1 MALFTQRLKRGWNAF
16 MGRDAPSRRP
26 VGRPSYGRPDPGY
39 SRIYNEKSIITA
51 AFNRMAIDVASV
63 TVTHAVVNDD
73 ENYQE
78 PVKSKLDKT
87 LKMDANIDQTGRV
100 FIQDLA
106 MALFTE
112 GCVAVVPIAKDRD
125 PKAGTSDICN
135 IRIGR
140 ITMWYPQDVE
150 VDVLNEWTGEHE
162 KLTMSKRDCAI
173 VYNPMFDVMNTPN
186 SVLQRLMRKFA
197 LLDIVDEKTASD
209 RIDLIIQLPYTIST
223 PSKRREAEE
232 RLSDIEMQLT
242 TGKHGIAYIDGAEKV
257 VQLNRTLENNL
268 LSQIEFLAKLA
279 YSQIGITDEILNG
292 TAPDTVML
300 NYYNRVIEPVLA
312 NICDAMTR
320 SFLSPNAITRGQ
332 RIMYL
337 NNPFK
342 LVTVEQLAKIADTF
356 TRNEIA
362 SSNEIRALLGWKPS
376 SDPRADELRNS
387 NLNHP
392 DEGEPTA
399 VSDEEEAELTDEE
412 AISKARQRLASR
424 KS

>member
-1 MALFTQRLKRGWNAF
+1 MAPLRQRIKRGWNAF
-16 MGRDAPSRRP
+16 MGRDAPSKKNY
-26 VGRPSYGRPDPGY
+26 GRPSYGRPDPGY
-39 SRIYNEKSIITA
+39 SKIYNERSVITA
-51 AFNRMAIDVASV
+51 VFNRMAMDAASV
-63 TVTHAVVNDD
+63 IVTHAVVNED
-73 ENYQE
+73 EQYQE
-78 PVKSKLDKT
+78 SVTGSKLDKA
-87 LKMDANIDQTGRV
+87 LKLDANIDQTGRV
-100 FIQDLA
+100 FIQDTT
-106 MALFTE
+106 MALFSE
-112 GCVAVVPIAKDRD
+112 GCIAIVPILKDD
-125 PKAGTSDICN
+125 GTPCN
-135 IRIGR
+135 LRLGR

-162 KLTMSKRDCAI
+162 KIVVSKKECAI
-173 VYNPMFDVMNTPN
+173 VYNPMYDIMNTQS

-197 LLDIVDEKTASD
+197 LLDVLDERAASD
-209 RIDLIIQLPYTIST
+209 RLDLIIQLPYTIAS
-223 PSKRREAEE
+223 PKQRREAED
-232 RLSDIEMQLT
+232 RLNNIEMQLT

-268 LSQIEFLAKLA
+268 LKQIEYLTKLA
-279 YSQIGITDEILNG
+279 YSQIGVTDEILNG

-320 SFLSPNAITRGQ
+320 AFISSNAYTRGQ
-332 RIMYL
+332 RVMYL

-399 VSDEEEAELTDEE
+399 VSDEVEEEMTDEE
-412 AISKARQRLASR
+412 AISALEQELASR
-424 KS
+424 KT

>member
-1 MALFTQRLKRGWNAF
+1 MAPITQRIKRGWNAF
-16 MGRDAPSRRP
+16 MGRDAPSKKNL
-26 VGRPSYGRPDPGY
+26 GRPSYGRPDPGY
-39 SRIYNEKSIITA
+39 SRILNEKSVITA
-51 AFNRMAIDVASV
+51 VFNRMAIDVASV
-63 TVTHAVVNDD
+63 IVTHAIVNGDGQ
-73 ENYQE
+73 YQTS
-78 PVKSKLDKT
+78 VDKSKLDNV
-87 LKMDANIDQTGRV
+87 LKIDANIDQTGRV

-112 GCVAVVPIAKDRD
+112 GYAAVVPILKDE
-125 PKAGTSDICN
+125 GTPCN

-162 KLTMSKRDCAI
+162 KIEVSKKECAI
-173 VYNPMFDVMNTPN
+173 IYNPMYDTMNTPN
-186 SVLQRLMRKFA
+186 SVLQRLLRKFA
-197 LLDIVDEKTASD
+197 LLDILDEKTAAD
-209 RIDLIIQLPYTIST
+209 RLDLIIQLPYTINT
-223 PSKRREAEE
+223 PRQQREAED
-232 RLSDIEMQLT
+232 RLNNIEMQLT
-242 TGKHGIAYIDGAEKV
+242 TGRHGIAYIDGAEKV

-268 LSQIEFLAKLA
+268 LSQIEYLTKLA

-320 SFLSPNAITRGQ
+320 AFLSGNAYTRGQ
-332 RIMYL
+332 RVMYL

-392 DEGEPTA
+392 DEGEPTSE
-399 VSDEEEAELTDEE
+399 SDEEALTDEE
-412 AISKARQRLASR
+412 AIAEIEQELASR

>member
-1 MALFTQRLKRGWNAF
+1 MAPITQRIKRGWNAF
-16 MGRDAPSRRP
+16 MGRDAPSKKNL
-26 VGRPSYGRPDPGY
+26 GRPSYGRPDPGY
-39 SRIYNEKSIITA
+39 SRILNEKSVITA
-51 AFNRMAIDVASV
+51 VFNRMAIDVASV
-63 TVTHAVVNDD
+63 IVTHAIVNGDGQ
-73 ENYQE
+73 YQTS
-78 PVKSKLDKT
+78 VDKSKLDNV
-87 LKMDANIDQTGRV
+87 LKIDANIDQTGRV

-112 GCVAVVPIAKDRD
+112 GYAAVVPILKDE
-125 PKAGTSDICN
+125 GTPCN

-162 KLTMSKRDCAI
+162 KIEVSKKECAI
-173 VYNPMFDVMNTPN
+173 IYNPMYDTMNTPN
-186 SVLQRLMRKFA
+186 SVLQRLLRKFA
-197 LLDIVDEKTASD
+197 LLDILDEKTAAD
-209 RIDLIIQLPYTIST
+209 RLDLIIQLPYTINT
-223 PSKRREAEE
+223 PRQQREAED
-232 RLSDIEMQLT
+232 RLNNIEMQLT
-242 TGKHGIAYIDGAEKV
+242 TGRHGIAYIDGAEKV

-268 LSQIEFLAKLA
+268 LSQIEYLTKLA

-320 SFLSPNAITRGQ
+320 AFLSGNAYTRGQ
-332 RIMYL
+332 RVMYL

-392 DEGEPTA
+392 DEGEPTSE
-399 VSDEEEAELTDEE
+399 SDEEALTDEE
-412 AISKARQRLASR
+412 AIAEIEKELASR

>member
-1 MALFTQRLKRGWNAF
+1 
-16 MGRDAPSRRP
+16 
-26 VGRPSYGRPDPGY
+26 
-39 SRIYNEKSIITA
+39 
-51 AFNRMAIDVASV
+51 MAIDVASV
-63 TVTHAVVNDD
+63 TITHAVVNED

-78 PVKSKLDKT
+78 PVKSKLDRA
-87 LKMDANIDQTGRV
+87 LKLDMNVDQTGRV
-100 FIQDLA
+100 FIYDLA
-106 MALFTE
+106 MALFVD
-112 GCVAVVPIAKDRD
+112 GVAAVVPILRDRD
-125 PKAGTSDICN
+125 SKNGSIDAFN
-135 IRIGR
+135 LRIGR
-140 ITMWYPQDVE
+140 ITMWYPQSVE
-150 VDVLNEWTGEHE
+150 VDVLNEWTGERE
-162 KLTMSKRDCAI
+162 KIEVSKRECAI
-173 VYNPMFDVMNTPN
+173 VYNPMYDVMNTPN

-197 LLDIVDEKTASD
+197 LLDVVDEKTASD
-209 RIDLIIQLPYTIST
+209 RLDLIIQLPYTIAS
-223 PSKRREAEE
+223 PKQQKDAED
-232 RLSDIEMQLT
+232 RLTNIEMQLT

-268 LSQIEFLAKLA
+268 LSQIEFLTKLA

-312 NICDAMTR
+312 NICDSMTR
-320 SFLSPNAITRGQ
+320 SFLSSNAITRGQ

-342 LVTVEQLAKIADTF
+342 LVTVEQLAKIADTL

-392 DEGEPTA
+392 DEGEEATGE
-399 VSDEEEAELTDEE
+399 SDDTELTDEE
-412 AISKARQRLASR
+412 AINALEQEIASR
-424 KS
+424 QS